1 MGMTETMQAA
11 IGAVAIYAGLAIL
24 ILIWLGVQTG
34 RVRQAEKVYMGDGG
48 NPRMIRIMR
57 GHANAL
63 EFIPPTLIAM
73 LLLALAGAP
82 VLLIHL
88 LGVMLIAGR
97 FIHALHFVAATAP
110 SWQRFAGTVLSFLAL
125 GGAGAGALIAGLLSL
140 AW

>member
-1 MGMTETMQAA
+1 MTETMQAA

-88 LGVMLIAGR
+88 LGVLLIAGR
-97 FIHALHFVAATAP
+97 FIHALHFVAAKAP

-125 GGAGAGALIAGLLSL
+125 GGAGAGALIAGVLSL

>member
-1 MGMTETMQAA
+1 MGMTETMEAA
-11 IGAVAIYAGLAIL
+11 IGAVAVYAGLAIL

-88 LGVMLIAGR
+88 LGVLLIAGR
-97 FIHALHFVAATAP
+97 FIHALHFVAANAP
-110 SWQRFAGTVLSFLAL
+110 SWQRFAGTVFSFLAL